1 MSAAPPPA
9 PPSATRFS
17 LAGEARSWKAE
28 RESGGLYY
36 VSLLKYCALGS
47 TGCWVAQLTPRD
59 GKSAARD
66 VRLERDVAERLGLYA
81 DGTNRGAITLGKAV
95 IRVKRTR
102 ELVDREK
109 ARHVFVIEE
118 IELVAQGHE
127 EERDLRERAAEAAV
141 DDWIEEWKEGTPPQT
156 PPTQTAAAAAQPPP
170 SEHFI
175 RISSLNPYVR
185 PVGRL
190 VGRVTGVAPLSKTKT
205 GAACFSF
212 TLECA
217 GERVRVSA
225 FGKPASEAAAK
236 LAKLASDGS
245 AIVALSRFGVANVD
259 ARYRLPG
266 SSTPFEVRLVENTLV
281 ETIVGSTNKTL
292 LKHVGELSYNFVS
305 LVSLEKRSG
314 DNPAA
319 TFDVAAILCQASD
332 AREVKSKS
340 GGGETTSV
348 RDLTLGDDSGVSIG
362 LTLWGER
369 ASDTASLSF
378 EPGSLYVIRSA
389 TLSRRNGLS
398 LSLSRASTIS
408 SDPADAP
415 REVSRLLDWWQQHG
429 PRWAIELRPLT
440 VKPEDATAVFRS
452 FYEQRKDASLDG
464 VAVMNFATL
473 VAIKCEKP
481 EDWSRV
487 VCEVCSR
494 AVVKASS
501 GAEWHCE
508 RCSRATTTPKKEL
521 IFRITL
527 ADASASI
534 FATLFRHDQCMAL
547 LGQVGGTPETAVES
561 LAADGAKAL
570 SQGLHTR
577 IGEQFF
583 VKTRMR
589 HVKPTFENPRER
601 LETSV
606 LLFEPIAYEAA
617 CKTLEQLVL
626 AEEASKSLVKKVR
639 V

>member
-1 MSAAPPPA
+1 MSAASPPPA
-9 PPSATRFS
+9 PPSAARFS
-17 LAGEARSWKAE
+17 LSGEARSWKAE
-28 RESGGLYY
+28 RESGGLYI
-36 VSLLKYCALGS
+36 VSLVKYCALGS

-66 VRLERDVAERLGLYA
+66 VRLERGVAELVGLYA

-109 ARHVFVIEE
+109 ARHVFIVEE

-127 EERDLRERAAEAAV
+127 EERDLRERAVEAAV
-141 DDWIEEWKEGTPPQT
+141 DDWVEELGGEAPQT
-156 PPTQTAAAAAQPPP
+156 PPTQTQAAAPTQ
-170 SEHFI
+170 EQQHFI

-185 PVGRL
+185 PTGRL
-190 VGRVTGVAPLSKTKT
+190 VGRVTAIAPLSKTKT

-212 TLECA
+212 TLESA
-217 GERVRVSA
+217 GERVRVTG

-236 LAKLASDGS
+236 LAKLAADGS
-245 AIVALSRFGVANVD
+245 AIVSLSRFGVANVD

-266 SSTPFEVRLVENTLV
+266 SSTSFEVRLVENTLV
-281 ETIVGSTNKTL
+281 EAIVGSTNKAL

-305 LVSLEKRSG
+305 LVSLEKQR
-314 DNPAA
+314 DEKAA
-319 TFDVAAILCQASD
+319 FDVAAILCRASEP
-332 AREVKSKS
+332 REVKTKA
-340 GGGETTSV
+340 GETTSV

-369 ASDTASLSF
+369 AGGELSF

-389 TLSRRNGLS
+389 TLSHRNGLS

-408 SDPADAP
+408 SDPTDAP

-440 VKPEDATAVFRS
+440 VKPEDAAAVFRS
-452 FYEQRKDASLDG
+452 FYEQRKDTSLDG
-464 VAVMNFATL
+464 LVVMNFATL

-494 AVVKASS
+494 AVIKASS

-508 RCSRATTTPKKEL
+508 RCSRTTATPKKEFV
-521 IFRITL
+521 FRITL

-534 FATLFRHDQCMAL
+534 FATLLRHDQCMAL
-547 LGQVGGTPETAVES
+547 LGMEGGGDSAASMVES
-561 LAADGAKAL
+561 YAKLSAKDL
-570 SQGLHTR
+570 SQTLHAR

-583 VKTRMR
+583 IKTRMR
-589 HVKPTFENPRER
+589 HVKPTFDNPRER

-617 CKTLEQLVL
+617 CKKLEELVL